1 MNQINLTNQEL
12 ISELKKRIQNGTLKV
27 QTTAEQFEK
36 ETKPLF
42 SYLDSKDLLL
52 LVGLAAGFTLLV
64 CYIIQVTTSSV
75 TGVNLEFSDGQVK

>member
-1 MNQINLTNQEL
+1 
-12 ISELKKRIQNGTLKV
+12 
-27 QTTAEQFEK
+27 
-36 ETKPLF
+36 
-42 SYLDSKDLLL
+42 

>member
-36 ETKPLF
+36 ETKSLF